1 VSCAAPQMAALG
13 RTQIEARFWL
23 SRDGTGKRRSAINYL
38 YTRLRWLLAIT
49 ATRFYRRGSNS
60 GAVTRESSHGAREA
74 TRPTVLRLA
83 TAAFR
88 NGRGESEALMV
99 LGRTL
104 DALMW
109 R

>member
-1 VSCAAPQMAALG
+1 MSYAAPQMAALG

-23 SRDGTGKRRSAINYL
+23 SRDGTGKRRAASKYL

-74 TRPTVLRLA
+74 TGFPA
-83 TAAFR
+83 
-88 NGRGESEALMV
+88 M
-99 LGRTL
+99 
-104 DALMW
+104 
-109 R
+109 